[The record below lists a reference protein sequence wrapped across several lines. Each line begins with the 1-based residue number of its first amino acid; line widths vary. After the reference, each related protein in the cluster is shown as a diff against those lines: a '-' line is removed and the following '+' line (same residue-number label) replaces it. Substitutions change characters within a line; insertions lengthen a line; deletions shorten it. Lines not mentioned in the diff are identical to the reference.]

1 MELTSNT
8 AEYDRLIARHH
19 AMRLRRQILAPAP
32 SFPDPS
38 AAPRTAPVPVG
49 GALGTGGAGDYDG
62 AADQRL
68 ILRSLGLVTPFAD
81 LIDHLYAFMFRRR
94 PYLRSLFPESMEF
107 QQAHLERMFD
117 YLIEHLHDPGRLAAT
132 LAQLGRD
139 HRKLGVR
146 PVHYEAFEEAL
157 REAIR
162 HRAGSGWSTDLEDAW
177 VRMLRFAVRSMVAG
191 AESALTEPP
200 YWQAVVVGHERR
212 RPDLAVLRVRTG
224 EPYPYR
230 AGQYGT
236 VEHPLLPH
244 TWRQYSMGCAPRAD
258 NELEFHVRRTGP
270 GGVSEAL
277 VGRTAV
283 GDRLRLGPPRGSLM
297 PEDDTR
303 DLLLVAGGTGLAPM
317 KAIVEEL
324 VEHRPRGRRV
334 HLFVGA
340 RARADLYDWPALAE
354 LGGRKPWLEL
364 IPVADDAAPGG
375 AGPGGPGG
383 PGGRLAEAVSRA
395 GDWSQHLAC
404 VSGPAG
410 LVDEVRTRLV
420 AGGLPSGRIHH
431 DPVLGRIH
439 RGPALGP
446 VHRGPVLGRI

>member
-1 MELTSNT
+1 MDTTSTT

-32 SFPDPS
+32 SFP
-38 AAPRTAPVPVG
+38 AAPEGPPSPPG
-49 GALGTGGAGDYDG
+49 GADGYDG
-62 AADQRL
+62 AADRRL
-68 ILRSLGLVTPFAD
+68 ILRDLALVTPFD
-81 LIDHLYAFMFRRR
+81 ELIDHLYACMFRRR
-94 PYLRSLFPESMEF
+94 PFLRALFPESMEF
-107 QQAHLERMFD
+107 QQAHLERMFE
-117 YLIEHLHDPGRLAAT
+117 YLIERLDRPDELAET
-132 LAQLGRD
+132 LARLGRD

-162 HRAGSGWSTDLEDAW
+162 HRADSRWHAGLEAAW

-191 AESALTEPP
+191 AEAALCEPP
-200 YWQAVVVGHERR
+200 YWHATVVGHERR
-212 RPDLAVLRVRTG
+212 RHDLAVLRVRTG

-236 VEHPLLPH
+236 VEHPALPH

-270 GGVSEAL
+270 GGVSAAL
-277 VGRTAV
+277 VGSTAV
-283 GDRLRLGPPRGSLM
+283 GDHLRLGPPRGTLM

-317 KAIVEEL
+317 KAIVERL
-324 VEHRPRGRRV
+324 VEHRPRGQRV

-340 RARADLYDWPALAE
+340 RNRDELYDWPALAE
-354 LGGRKPWLEL
+354 LGLRKPWLEL
-364 IPVADDAAPGG
+364 VPVTEDAGAEGVG
-375 AGPGGPGG
+375 AGNPVGGPYA
-383 PGGRLAEAVSRA
+383 PGGRLAEAVGRA
-395 GDWSQHLAC
+395 ADWSEHRAC

-410 LVDEVRTRLV
+410 LVDEVRTRL
-420 AGGLPSGRIHH
+420 AAAGLPAARIHH
-431 DPVLGRIH
+431 DPVLGRF
-439 RGPALGP
+439 
-446 VHRGPVLGRI
+446 